1 MTKRTRR
8 FITACTAGLLFLAV
22 LAPLPALTIKLG
34 SLAPEGSPWDSALKK
49 LAVEWNRISR
59 GQITLKI
66 FPGGIAGDEP
76 DMVRK
81 IRINQLQAA
90 AITGIGLQQIAND
103 ILTIQ
108 LPLLIR
114 TDGEFAYV
122 LEKMQPTFN
131 TLLEE
136 KGFTPLAWS
145 LAGWATFFAQEP
157 VVWPEDLMKQKL
169 QVDDASPEMTQAWK
183 KMGFHV
189 VPLPSTSVMSAL
201 QSGMVEAFTLTPLTA
216 AAMQWFALAPNMAG
230 LRWAPMVGGI
240 IVSNR
245 TWQRVP
251 ADLKPKLLDAIQVV
265 LADLDQESRA
275 LEDRALEVMLDNGLQ
290 VHPLPPEAE
299 AEWRR
304 VVETG
309 FSLIIGKSFSEAV
322 YDEIRAHLGEY
333 RRNAASSPEGDNDSG
348 AR

>member
-1 MTKRTRR
+1 LTTRTRR
-8 FITACTAGLLFLAV
+8 LFTACTAGLLFLAV
-22 LAPLPALTIKLG
+22 LSPAPALTIKLG

-59 GQITLKI
+59 GQVTLKI

-114 TDGEFAYV
+114 TDGEFEYV
-122 LEKMQPTFN
+122 LAEMQPTFN
-131 TLLEE
+131 TLLEQ
-136 KGFTPLAWS
+136 KGFTALAWS
-145 LAGWATFFAQEP
+145 LAGWATFFTRDP
-157 VVWPEDLMKQKL
+157 VIYPQDLMKQKL
-169 QVDDASPEMTQAWK
+169 QVDDGSPEMTQAWK

-189 VPLPSTSVMSAL
+189 VPLPATSVMSAL

-240 IVSNR
+240 IISNR
-245 TWQRVP
+245 TWARVP
-251 ADLKPKLLDAIQVV
+251 DNLKPELLAAIRVV
-265 LADLDQESRA
+265 LADLEGETRA
-275 LEDRALEVMLDNGLQ
+275 LEDKALEVMLNNGLQ
-290 VHPLPPEAE
+290 VHPLPAAAE
-299 AEWRR
+299 EEWRR
-304 VVETG
+304 VVEDG
-309 FSLIIGKSFSEAV
+309 FGLIIGKSFSAQV
-322 YDEIRAHLGEY
+322 YEEIRTHLEVY
-333 RRNAASSPEGDNDSG
+333 RASFEPEGDSG
-348 AR
+348 ER

>member
-1 MTKRTRR
+1 MRSIRR
-8 FITACTAGLLFLAV
+8 LVTACTAGLLFLAV
-22 LAPLPALTIKLG
+22 LAPAPALTIKLG
-34 SLAPEGSPWDSALKK
+34 SLAPDGSPWDTALKK
-49 LAVEWNRISR
+49 LAVEWNRISG

-90 AITGIGLQQIAND
+90 AISGIGLQQIAND
-103 ILTIQ
+103 ILTLQ

-114 TDGEFAYV
+114 TDEEFAYV
-122 LEKMQPTFN
+122 LEKMRPTFDR
-131 TLLEE
+131 LLEE
-136 KGFTPLAWS
+136 KGFTALAWL
-145 LAGWATFFAQEP
+145 LAGWATFFAREP
-157 VVWPEDLMKQKL
+157 VIWPEDLMKQKL

-189 VPLPSTSVMSAL
+189 VPLPTTVVMSAL

-251 ADLKPKLLDAIQVV
+251 DALKPELLAAIRAV
-265 LADLDQESRA
+265 LADLEQESRA
-275 LEDRALEVMLDNGLQ
+275 LEARALEVMKDNGLV
-290 VHPLPPEAE
+290 VHPLPPAAE
-299 AEWRR
+299 EEWRR
-304 VVETG
+304 VVESG
-309 FSLIIGKSFSEAV
+309 FSLIAGKSFSQEV
-322 YDEIRAHLGEY
+322 YAEIRSHLAEY
-333 RRNAASSPEGDNDSG
+333 RTSLMAEGDDGGS
-348 AR
+348 

>member
-1 MTKRTRR
+1 MRSSRR
-8 FITACTAGLLFLAV
+8 LVTACTASLLFLAV
-22 LAPLPALTIKLG
+22 LAPAPALTIKLG
-34 SLAPEGSPWDSALKK
+34 SLAPDGSPWDTALKK
-49 LAVEWNRISR
+49 LAVEWNRISG

-81 IRINQLQAA
+81 IRIDQLQAA
-90 AITGIGLQQIAND
+90 AISGIGLQQIAND
-103 ILTIQ
+103 ILTLQ

-114 TDGEFAYV
+114 TDEEFAYV
-122 LEKMQPTFN
+122 LEKMRPTFDR
-131 TLLEE
+131 LLEE
-136 KGFTPLAWS
+136 KGFTALAWL
-145 LAGWATFFAQEP
+145 LAGWATFFAREP
-157 VVWPEDLMKQKL
+157 VIWPEDLMKQKL

-189 VPLPSTSVMSAL
+189 VPLPTTVVMSAL

-251 ADLKPKLLDAIQVV
+251 DALKPELLAAIRAV
-265 LADLDQESRA
+265 LADLEQESRA
-275 LEDRALEVMLDNGLQ
+275 LEARALEVMKDNGLV
-290 VHPLPPEAE
+290 VHPLPPAAE
-299 AEWRR
+299 EEWRR
-304 VVETG
+304 VVESG
-309 FSLIIGKSFSEAV
+309 FSLIAGKSFSQEV
-322 YDEIRAHLGEY
+322 YAEIRSHLAEY
-333 RRNAASSPEGDNDSG
+333 RTSLMAEGDDGGS
-348 AR
+348 